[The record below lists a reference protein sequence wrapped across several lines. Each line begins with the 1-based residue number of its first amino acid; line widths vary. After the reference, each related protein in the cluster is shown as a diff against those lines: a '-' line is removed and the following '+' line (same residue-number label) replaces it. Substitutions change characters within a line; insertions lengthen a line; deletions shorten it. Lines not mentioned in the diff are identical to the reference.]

1 MKENFNDDGMTFLV
15 EIDPEKRAIYIS
27 DYGDT
32 SGGGIAKRYK
42 YKKDIVRM
50 FANYLY
56 KSFEK
61 LESRNTNDRRNKRKT
76 NRKIKGK

>member
-42 YKKDIVRM
+42 YKKDIVRK
-50 FANYLY
+50 F
-56 KSFEK
+56 
-61 LESRNTNDRRNKRKT
+61 
-76 NRKIKGK
+76 